1 MSKGVVYQDDDYK
14 IIATE
19 HDYVLRNRKG
29 KYKHHGHFMKLST
42 CHLMIRLIND
52 KEVPK
57 STYLRKAALRISTD
71 GEYIEKVKNKINRD
85 ADKSH
90 YINVNKGAKN
100 LRKNLRENI

>member
-1 MSKGVVYQDDDYK
+1 MSKGIVYQDDDYK

-19 HDYVLRNRKG
+19 SDFILRNRHG
-29 KYKHHGHFMKLST
+29 KYKNHGHFRKLST
-42 CHLMIRLIND
+42 CYLMIRLMND

-57 STYLRKAALRISTD
+57 SPYLRKAALRISTD
-71 GEYIEKVKNKINRD
+71 SEYIEKVKNKINRD